1 MVMITIMNRDIPL
14 NIIKT
19 KNKNTY
25 YRFKKDGHIQI
36 NLSKYQ
42 SQEEA
47 INYIYENSKKF
58 IRKYNQVLNVQPLDP
73 TKYLYLG
80 KQYNIVLEKDIEE
93 VFIEDENIFLPSAH
107 TDHYTKIFE
116 RQEMMRQ
123 LFSLK
128 EKHKDNDVVDIT
140 NITLKT
146 RHMTSRHGSCI
157 ASKRKININTSLIHY
172 DPKYIEYVF
181 LHEIS
186 HLKHA
191 NHSDKFYSTFEKL
204 CPNYKQLRKELR
216 EQYR

>member
-14 NIIKT
+14 NIVKT

-42 SQEEA
+42 SEKEA
-47 INYIYENSKKF
+47 ITYIYENSKKF
-58 IRKYNQVLNVQPLDP
+58 MKKYNQVTRTKPIDP
-73 TKYLYLG
+73 TKYMYLG
-80 KQYNIVLEKDIEE
+80 KEYNIILKDDIEE
-93 VFIEDENIFLPSAH
+93 VFLEDGNILLPSSH
-107 TDHYTKIFE
+107 TDHYIKLFE
-116 RQEMMRQ
+116 LNRMMRQ
-123 LFSLK
+123 LISLK
-128 EKHKDNDVVDIT
+128 EKHIDNGVIDID
-140 NITLKT
+140 NISLRT

-186 HLKHA
+186 HLKHP
-191 NHSDKFYSTFEKL
+191 NHSDKFYSTFIKL

-216 EQYR
+216 ELYR